1 MQRFRPHPQPL
12 SHREKGAR
20 DLVPLLLGEKGL
32 GDEGEDFCTTRAVYS
47 FYVLTGLLDDG
58 TAGLMAVKM
67 RDGVA
72 IVQRPDDALYG
83 AMPSNAIAI
92 YL

>member
-1 MQRFRPHPQPL
+1 
-12 SHREKGAR
+12 
-20 DLVPLLLGEKGL
+20 
-32 GDEGEDFCTTRAVYS
+32 
-47 FYVLTGLLDDG
+47 
-58 TAGLMAVKM
+58 MAVKM